1 MIRRPPRSTLFP
13 YTTLFRSIGAREF
26 PLQWMAIDAQYLLD
40 DVGHGLVLEDAK
52 VALARG
58 QPQPGAQAGLVGV
71 VAVGPAPPA
80 QTGGG
85 ALGEGPAPP
94 PGFFF
99 FCGGFSPKGP
109 GGGSFPFP

>member
-71 VAVGPAPPA
+71 VAVGLGPHA
-80 QTGGG
+80 QRGGEG
-85 ALGEGPAPP
+85 GGEGPAAP
-94 PGFFF
+94 PGFYF
-99 FCGGFSPKGP
+99 FCGVF
-109 GGGSFPFP
+109 FP